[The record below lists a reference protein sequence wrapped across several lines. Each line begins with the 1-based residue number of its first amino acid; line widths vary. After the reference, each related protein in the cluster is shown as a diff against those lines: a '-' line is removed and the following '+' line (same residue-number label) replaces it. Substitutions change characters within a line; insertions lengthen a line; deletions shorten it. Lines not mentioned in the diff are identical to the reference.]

1 MKVLGATVALA
12 TGTTKVKND
21 QAVRLVAGAA
31 GDVTIRNAADDG
43 DFAVLTMVAN
53 EVITL
58 TLEPG
63 QGLRGA
69 NTFKATPIARTG
81 F

>member
-1 MKVLGATVALA
+1 MKVLGATVALNA
-12 TGTTKVKND
+12 ETTSVKDD

-31 GDVTIRNAADDG
+31 GDVTIRNAADNA

-53 EVITL
+53 EVIVL
-58 TLEPG
+58 SLEPG

-69 NTFKATPIARTG
+69 NTFKATPVARSG
-81 F
+81 I

>member
-1 MKVLGATVALA
+1 MKVLGATVELAAL
-12 TGTTKVKND
+12 TTKVKDD

-31 GDVTIRNAADDG
+31 GNVTIRNAADNS

-53 EVITL
+53 EVIVL
-58 TLEPG
+58 TLDPG

-69 NTFKATPIARTG
+69 NTFKATPVARSG
-81 F
+81 I

>member
-1 MKVLGATVALA
+1 MKVLGSTVELS
-12 TGTTKVKND
+12 GTTQLKG
-21 QAVRLVAGAA
+21 QSVRVVAGAA

-53 EVITL
+53 EVIVL
-58 TLEPG
+58 NLETG

-69 NTFKATPIARTG
+69 STFKATPVARSG

>member
-12 TGTTKVKND
+12 AATTKVKDD

-31 GDVTIRNAADDG
+31 GNVTIRNAADDD

-53 EVITL
+53 EVIVL
-58 TLEPG
+58 TLDPG

-69 NTFKATPIARTG
+69 NTFKATPIARSG
-81 F
+81 I